1 MTELSADIPA
11 GMTPRVSHRLEEAR
25 LPPGSVVAIGSFDG
39 VHLGHQ
45 AVIGAAIELMQR
57 IGKESIG
64 KGSDGKGSGGKGE
77 VAALTFAPHPAKLLA
92 PDLAPAL
99 IATADQRATWLGEA
113 GVDHVVLLP
122 FDADL
127 AEVSAR
133 GFIADI
139 LVGQLGA
146 AGVVVGFDFTY
157 GKGGKGD
164 TRLLVEEGARRD
176 LQVRVVEP
184 FHLDGLLVSSTK
196 IREFILSGRVYG
208 AMTLLGRPFELSGEV
223 VRGKGRGRTLG
234 FPTANLIAAQ
244 EIRPANG
251 VYAARARVGGELIDA
266 AVSIGIVPTFDNGND
281 VTVEAYLLDFDADL
295 YGKTVTLEFVKRLR
309 PERRFQGP
317 EALVAQIT
325 EDVKQVRDILLTL

>member
-11 GMTPRVSHRLEEAR
+11 GMTPRVSRRLEEAR
-25 LPPGSVVAIGSFDG
+25 LPLGSVVAIGSFDG

-45 AVIGAAIELMQR
+45 AVIGEAIALTQR
-57 IGKESIG
+57 IGRG
-64 KGSDGKGSGGKGE
+64 GGSPGV

-92 PDLAPAL
+92 PDLAPSL
-99 IATADQRATWLGEA
+99 IATADQRTTWLGEA

-127 AEVSAR
+127 AEISAR
-133 GFIADI
+133 GFISDI
-139 LVGQLGA
+139 LIGHLGV

-157 GKGGKGD
+157 GKGGTGN
-164 TRLLVEEGARRD
+164 TQLLLEEGARRD

-223 VRGKGRGRTLG
+223 IRGKARGRSLG
-234 FPTANLIAAQ
+234 FPTANLAADQ

-281 VTVEAYLLDFDADL
+281 VTVEAYLLDFDGDL
-295 YGKTVTLEFVKRLR
+295 YGETISLEFIKRLR
-309 PERRFQGP
+309 PERRFDGP
-317 EALVAQIT
+317 EALIAQIT

>member
-1 MTELSADIPA
+1 
-11 GMTPRVSHRLEEAR
+11 MTPGVSRSLDEVR

-45 AVIGAAIELMQR
+45 AVIGTTIGLVQELAKGR
-57 IGKESIG
+57 SAPGK
-64 KGSDGKGSGGKGE
+64 
-77 VAALTFAPHPAKLLA
+77 VAALTFDPHPAKLLA

-99 IATADQRATWLGEA
+99 IGTAQQRVHCLGEA

-122 FDADL
+122 FDRDL
-127 AEVSAR
+127 AGVSATD
-133 GFIADI
+133 FVADV
-139 LVGQLGA
+139 LVGGLGV
-146 AGVVVGFDFTY
+146 AGVVVGFDFTF
-157 GKGGKGD
+157 GRGGEG
-164 TRLLVEEGARRD
+164 TTGLLAEEGARRD
-176 LQVRVVEP
+176 IQVRVVEP

-208 AMTLLGRPFELSGEV
+208 AMKLLGRPFQLTGEV

-234 FPTANLIAAQ
+234 FPTANVAVVQ

-251 VYAARARVGGELIDA
+251 VYAARARVGSELVDA
-266 AVSIGIVPTFDNGND
+266 AVSIGIVPTFEGGND
-281 VTVEAYLLDFDADL
+281 VTVEAFLLDFEADL
-295 YGKTVTLEFVKRLR
+295 YGQELCLEFVKRLR
-309 PERRFQGP
+309 PERRFDGP

>member
-1 MTELSADIPA
+1 MQQ
-11 GMTPRVSHRLEEAR
+11 
-25 LPPGSVVAIGSFDG
+25 IGEGRD
-39 VHLGHQ
+39 
-45 AVIGAAIELMQR
+45 R
-57 IGKESIG
+57 P
-64 KGSDGKGSGGKGE
+64 GE

-92 PDLAPAL
+92 PDLAPTL
-99 IATADQRATWLGEA
+99 LATDEQRVTWLGEA
-113 GVDHVVLLP
+113 GVDHVAQLP

-127 AEVSAR
+127 AAVSATD
-133 GFIADI
+133 FISDI

-146 AGVVVGFDFTY
+146 AGVVVGFDFTF
-157 GKGGKGD
+157 GKGGKGN
-164 TRLLVEEGARRD
+164 TRLLTAEGARQD

-208 AMTLLGRPFELSGEV
+208 AMKLLGRPFQLSGEV

-234 FPTANLIAAQ
+234 FPTANVIAAQ
-244 EIRPANG
+244 EIRPSNG

-281 VTVEAYLLDFDADL
+281 VTVEAFLLDFEADL
-295 YGKTVTLEFVKRLR
+295 YGQTIDLEFVKRLR
-309 PERRFQGP
+309 PERRFDGP

>member
-1 MTELSADIPA
+1 MTAPAADIPK
-11 GMTPRVSHRLEEAR
+11 GMMPRVSRRLEEAR

-45 AVIGAAIELMQR
+45 AVIGEAIELMQQ
-57 IGKESIG
+57 IGEG
-64 KGSDGKGSGGKGE
+64 RDRPGE

-92 PDLAPAL
+92 PDLAPTL
-99 IATADQRATWLGEA
+99 LATDEQRVTWLGEA
-113 GVDHVVLLP
+113 GVDHVAQLP

-127 AEVSAR
+127 AAVSATN
-133 GFIADI
+133 FISDI
-139 LVGQLGA
+139 LIGRLGA
-146 AGVVVGFDFTY
+146 AGVVVGFDFTF
-157 GKGGKGD
+157 GKGGKGN
-164 TRLLVEEGARRD
+164 TRLLAAEGARQD

-208 AMTLLGRPFELSGEV
+208 AMTLLGRPFQLSGEV

-234 FPTANLIAAQ
+234 FPTANVIAAQ
-244 EIRPANG
+244 EIRPSNG
-251 VYAARARVGGELIDA
+251 VYAAKARVDGELIDA

-281 VTVEAYLLDFDADL
+281 ITVEAFLLDFEADL
-295 YGKTVTLEFVKRLR
+295 YGQTIDLEFVKRLR
-309 PERRFQGP
+309 PERRFDGP